1 MKPLHRLL
9 TYTLLPLLWQPAQ
22 IQAGIFSR
30 QQVDDDAKKDK
41 PMATVRIQGA
51 DKALAENIKLMLP
64 SRKPLC
70 NANKSDIEN
79 FQKSA
84 QRYLV
89 KAAKGLGY
97 YHSQFSI
104 YPQHIQQCW
113 VFAINV
119 QAGRVTRVD
128 KVDVQVSGE
137 GNKDK
142 EFQEIVSKT
151 LYQRGDVLQQQ
162 KYTDYKSSLT
172 KAARSLGYFD
182 AEFTQHKIAVNP
194 DTYSADI
201 MLHLNTGKRYRY
213 GNIKLQQDILAPD
226 YVQRFVQ
233 IKEGEFYNSDD
244 LSKQQLYLQSTGYYS
259 DVLIHTEN
267 HKAQNNRVPVDIELT
282 PRKRNAYEFRVGYGS
297 DTGARVKATLDR
309 RWTGRKGR
317 KLHHEIQLSQQHSL
331 LESRYT
337 VPLHHPET
345 ENVFYNVKLEQ
356 KMNNDIRSQTA
367 HIGAQYTRKNSG
379 GYQQTVFVEYNT
391 DSTQIT
397 GENEFTTQYLFAGAG
412 IDKTKRNDP
421 LHPNKGYRLSADIQ
435 VAHKDL
441 ASTQNVAKIE
451 LNAKYLNP
459 IGKGRMVS
467 QLKLGTVQSE
477 NFDLLPHSLRFFA
490 GGRNSVRGYDFQSL
504 GERNAADK
512 NIGGKHLIS
521 ASLEYDHPI
530 AEKWE
535 AATFVDVGN
544 AFHHIDEPLKVGAG
558 VGVRW
563 KSPVGPVSVDVAWPK
578 DDLGDAHL
586 HLSIGPEL

>member
-9 TYTLLPLLWQPAQ
+9 TYTLLPLLWQPVQ

-30 QQVDDDAKKDK
+30 QQIDDDAKKDK

-104 YPQHIQQCW
+104 YPQYVQQCW

-142 EFQEIVSKT
+142 AFQEIVSKT
-151 LYQRGDVLQQQ
+151 LYQRGDALQQQ

-213 GNIKLQQDILAPD
+213 GNIKLQQDILDPN

-233 IKEGEFYNSDD
+233 IKEGAFYNSDD

-259 DVLIHTEN
+259 DVLIHTAN
-267 HKAQNNRVPVDIELT
+267 SKAQNNRVPVDIELT
-282 PRKRNAYEFRVGYGS
+282 PRKRNTYEFIIGY
-297 DTGARVKATLDR
+297 DTDMGAHAGVSFDR
-309 RWTGRKGR
+309 HWTGRKGR
-317 KLHHEIQLSQQHSL
+317 KLSHKFGVSKEFYA

-337 VPLHHPET
+337 VPLHHPKT
-345 ENVFYNVKLEQ
+345 ENISYNVKLEQ
-356 KMNNDIRSQTA
+356 YKTNDIKMKTA
-367 HIGAQYTRKNSG
+367 EIGATYTRKNAG
-379 GYQQTVFVEYNT
+379 GYQQTASLEY
-391 DSTQIT
+391 STGSLQI
-397 GENEFTTQYLFAGAG
+397 GEDKLSLQYLLAGAR

-421 LHPNKGYRLSADIQ
+421 VHPNKGYHLSLDVK
-435 VAHKDL
+435 VAHKSL
-441 ASTQNVAKIE
+441 ASTQNIAKVE

-459 IGKGRMVS
+459 VGKGRLVS

-477 NFDLLPHSLRFFA
+477 DFDLLPEELRFFA
-490 GGRNSVRGYDFQSL
+490 GGRNSVRGYDFKSL
-504 GERNAADK
+504 GERTEDGE
-512 NIGGKHLIS
+512 NIGGKYLIS
-521 ASLEYDHPI
+521 ASLEYDHPV

-535 AATFVDVGN
+535 AATFIDVGN
-544 AFHHIDEPLKVGAG
+544 AFHNIDEPLKVGAG

-563 KSPVGPVSVDVAWPK
+563 KSPVGPVSVDIAWPK
-578 DDLGDAHL
+578 DNLSDPHL